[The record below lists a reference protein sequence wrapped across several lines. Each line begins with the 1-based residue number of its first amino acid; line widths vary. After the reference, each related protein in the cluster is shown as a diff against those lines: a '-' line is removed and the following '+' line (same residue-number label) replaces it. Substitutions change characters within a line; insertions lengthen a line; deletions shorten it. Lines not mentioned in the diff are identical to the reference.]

1 MAQSSQKSRTT
12 YLLIT
17 GGVLFVVCAVVYI
30 KVWIVDEL
38 PSLEQLEKPPQE
50 LATRILDSD
59 GNLVDNFFIKRRMF
73 VPYDSVSH
81 YFFDALIATEDREF
95 YSHWGVHTARI
106 LKATVKNIFAG
117 RAKEGASTITQQ
129 LARNLYFTQEQTIHR
144 KLREAFTAVQIERT
158 YTKRE
163 ILELYANTV
172 NFGRGAYGIQVAS
185 QVFFG
190 KSPKDLTLS
199 ECAYFVGLL
208 KAPAAY
214 DARDHY
220 DKAIRRRNLVLT
232 LMNEGGFIDEST
244 LEKASDVSI
253 PITESRS
260 LLGTCEA
267 PHFLEM
273 IRKKLSRDE
282 RLRGYDLY
290 RDGLTI
296 YTTLDSRVQQAAN
309 AAVREQM
316 LEFQA
321 EFDKSWTW
329 RGKQDLLNAMVER
342 SAKETTLYISAK
354 SDDERRSVV
363 EKCKRNSRFIDSIKH
378 AVTTIQCGV
387 TVIDPA
393 SGAVLAM
400 VGASP
405 RSMQGVQG
413 ARYSLNHCTEVR
425 RQPGSAFKPFVYAS
439 ALTDSP
445 LTPASEVESGPF
457 SYTLPD
463 GKVWSPRGSTDHGGP
478 ITLTTALKFSVNTV
492 AARLIT
498 EHTNPSNV
506 IALARRMGISTP
518 MDAFPALAL
527 GVEEVYPIELTA
539 SYGAFANNGISV
551 QPVSILRVEDRFG
564 KVIYENSIPT
574 NVSDALQP
582 KVCRQMVTM
591 MRGVVDGGTA
601 STIRK
606 FFRYDAAGKTGTTNS
621 FADAWFV
628 GYTPQLVAG
637 VWLGFDDHR
646 IKFTGNYGMG
656 GKAAAPLWGRMMGK
670 IYDDPYGK
678 FKQRSFPE
686 RDTTIRTLNPNE
698 VGEPIQEDALPNP
711 ANSQAPPNGAGE
723 PVPAS
728 PKQQTQQPK
737 ARVRFPKLP

>member
-1 MAQSSQKSRTT
+1 MAHAARKPPTKHLIAVGAS
-12 YLLIT
+12 LLA
-17 GGVLFVVCAVVYI
+17 VCLVVYI
-30 KVWIVDEL
+30 KLWIIDEL

-59 GNLVDNFFIKRRMF
+59 GNLIDNFFIKRRMF

-81 YFFDALIATEDREF
+81 HFFDALIATEDREF
-95 YSHWGVHTARI
+95 YNHWGVHTARI

-117 RAKEGASTITQQ
+117 RAKEGASTLTQQ

-190 KSPKDLTLS
+190 KSPKDLTLA

-214 DARDHY
+214 DAREHY

-232 LMNEGGFIDEST
+232 LMRDGGFIDDAT
-244 LEKASDVSI
+244 LEKASDQSI
-253 PITESRS
+253 PITEARS
-260 LLGTCEA
+260 LLGTCDA

-296 YTTLDSRVQQAAN
+296 YTTLDSRVQRAAN
-309 AAVREQM
+309 AAVEEQ
-316 LEFQA
+316 LQEFQA
-321 EFDKSWTW
+321 EFDRSWSW

-342 SAKETTLYISAK
+342 AAKETTLYIAAK
-354 SDDERRSVV
+354 SDAERRAVV
-363 EKCKRNSRFIDSIKH
+363 DRCTKSKRFVDSLKH

-387 TVIDPA
+387 TVIDPTT
-393 SGAVLAM
+393 GAVVAL

-445 LTPASEVESGPF
+445 LTPASEIESGPF
-457 SYTLPD
+457 TYTLPD
-463 GKVWSPRGSTDHGGP
+463 GKVWSPRGSMEHGGP
-478 ITLTTALKFSVNTV
+478 VTLTTALKFSVNTV

-506 IALARRMGISTP
+506 ISLARRMGISTP

-551 QPVSILRVEDRFG
+551 QPVSILRVEDRYG
-564 KVIYENSIPT
+564 KVIYENTLPSGI
-574 NVSDALQP
+574 SDALQP
-582 KVCRQMVTM
+582 RVCKQMVTM

-646 IKFTGNYGMG
+646 VKFTGNYGMG

-686 RDTTIRTLNPNE
+686 RDTTIRVLGPTEIGDP
-698 VGEPIQEDALPNP
+698 VQEDALPGEGQTVAPNTQPVAP
-711 ANSQAPPNGAGE
+711 AAKPPQAP
-723 PVPAS
+723 S
-728 PKQQTQQPK
+728 PKP
-737 ARVRFPKLP
+737 APRFPKLR